1 MAIFDLVGN
10 YDRAK
15 AGSMKDELA
24 GRTFNQGIT
33 QKQGEDYTK
42 AIVNANST
50 LEIDALGYYN
60 RIQQGGKIENM
71 QDKPAGFSSNEQF
84 LTWYEGTGPDSP
96 GFANKKS
103 QLGNTDLND
112 FVALYGTQGTFR
124 KLNQMG
130 FGSAL
135 LGPGRQFDPD
145 NTKPVKNEETGEIEL
160 VPYVRTD
167 SKARNQS
174 YSAPMTIGGKDIRDI
189 ITEFGPDAAEQSI
202 VKMDIGSLNTIFQE
216 YANDVSIGGGGN
228 PAMAGLNKMRNIP
241 WGSEDRVAIEKA
253 IETRLDDSSAQ
264 TGGTPTTVDPTA
276 VDSAANVTPAAVDSA
291 ANVTPTAV
299 DPAANVTPTAVDPA
313 ANVTPKTF
321 PIVDQKNSSVP
332 SRIYS
337 GQKKELGPDFYM
349 GPGDTEAL
357 HTQLQ
362 NTPGISRKN
371 REQTIKN
378 YQKIAQDNLE
388 KKVNDQVLDYF
399 GGRIVKTITSTNPN
413 APIGM
418 GANVNITSK
427 GRLADRDADKDNPI
441 LDKDYDILKKNA
453 DWYKSNE
460 TKIVDRLKNNP
471 ELYKEFTDDPDA
483 FVARYV
489 DDEKFFAP
497 KVKIDERAAILSVA
511 ARNNVTV
518 TEGSAIDKAI
528 KAGDFNQAEVLLETA
543 AKKIK
548 FNKDEEQRIA
558 DLITAKEGRFDAL
571 DQSRRA
577 ILASEI
583 LASLPADQRK
593 DFMPV
598 AINLIETGDMTM
610 TTPQL
615 MAAQSSQ
622 ASSSTAKLRLLNDMA
637 NDANAYL
644 EPQTIFNGV
653 TKIRNEIIGVDSE
666 DPLPINT
673 GNILDFAGQ
682 VSHLINGSKRLKDI
696 SPQEHEAA
704 LGLGLTVID
713 KYYEIEAQPTW
724 FQELITLGY
733 AIGPQSG
740 GFNLSPDVRGY
751 DVDGEITL
759 VPTEIVKFGEPGM
772 NKISLKKIEIDL
784 GKIGMNVFYKAFVTA
799 IAENE

>member
-1 MAIFDLVGN
+1 MAGLFDLVGN

-24 GRTFNQGIT
+24 GATFNQGIT

-42 AIVNANST
+42 AITNANST

-135 LGPGRQFDPD
+135 LGPGKQFDPD

-241 WGSEDRVAIEKA
+241 WGSENREAIEKGVEA
-253 IETRLDDSSAQ
+253 RLDDSSTQ
-264 TGGTPTTVDPTA
+264 TDGTPTVDPAANVTPTVDP
-276 VDSAANVTPAAVDSA
+276 AANVTPAAVDSA

-299 DPAANVTPTAVDPA
+299 DSAANVTPTAVDP
-313 ANVTPKTF
+313 TTF
-321 PIVDQKNSSVP
+321 PIVDQKNSSTP
-332 SRIYS
+332 SRIYA

-362 NTPGISRKN
+362 NTPTISRKN

-378 YQKIAQDNLE
+378 YKKIAQDNLE

-399 GGRIVKTITSTNPN
+399 GGRIVKTITSTNPSS
-413 APIGM
+413 PIGM
-418 GANVNITSK
+418 GANFNIKSK

-453 DWYKSNE
+453 DWYKENE
-460 TKIVDRLKNNP
+460 VDIVKRLKNNP

-489 DDEKFFAP
+489 DDKEFFAP
-497 KVKIDERAAILSVA
+497 KVKPNERKVILSAA

-518 TEGSAIDKAI
+518 TEGSAIDTAI
-528 KAGDFNQAEVLLETA
+528 ETGNFKQAEVLLETA
-543 AKKIK
+543 AAKIK
-548 FNKDEEQRIA
+548 FNKNEEQRIA
-558 DLITAKEGRFDAL
+558 DLITAKKGRFDAL

-622 ASSSTAKLRLLNDMA
+622 SSSSTAKLRLLNDIA

-644 EPQTIFNGV
+644 EPGTIFTAV
-653 TKIRNEIIGVDSE
+653 TKIRNDVIGVDSA
-666 DPLPINT
+666 DPLPIT
-673 GNILDFAGQ
+673 SGNILDFAGQ
-682 VSHLINGSKRLKDI
+682 VSHLINGSKRLKDT

-713 KYYEIEAQPTW
+713 KYYEINAQPTW
-724 FQELITLGY
+724 WQELITLGY
-733 AIGPQSG
+733 AVGPQSG

-759 VPTEIVKFGEPGM
+759 VPSEIVSFKEPGM
-772 NKISLKKIEIDL
+772 NPISLKQIETDL
-784 GKIGMNVFYKAFVTA
+784 GKIGMNVFYKAFVVA

>member
-84 LTWYEGTGPDSP
+84 LTWYEGTGPDNP

-135 LGPGRQFDPD
+135 LGPGRQFDPE

-228 PAMAGLNKMRNIP
+228 PAMAGLNKMRTIP
-241 WGSEDRVAIEKA
+241 WGSENRGAIEKA

-291 ANVTPTAV
+291 ANVTPAAV
-299 DPAANVTPTAVDPA
+299 DSAANVTPTAVDPTTVDPTA
-313 ANVTPKTF
+313 GTPKTF
-321 PIVDQKNSSVP
+321 PIVDP
-332 SRIYS
+332 SAYAGITSTMFNAQR
-337 GQKKELGPDFYM
+337 QELGKDFYM
-349 GPGDTEAL
+349 GPGDAAAL
-357 HTQLQ
+357 SKQLE
-362 NTPGISRKN
+362 NTAGMSKSVRD
-371 REQTIKN
+371 RTIKN
-378 YQKIAQDNLE
+378 YQEIAKRNL
-388 KKVNDQVLDYF
+388 KAKVKNQVLDYF
-399 GGRIVKTITSTNPN
+399 GGRMSARGTTLGGGVPVTE
-413 APIGM
+413 A
-418 GANVNITSK
+418 
-427 GRLADRDADKDNPI
+427 GRLKDAKSNTENPI

-453 DWYKSNE
+453 NWYEANE
-460 TKIVDRLKNNP
+460 DRIVERLENSP

-497 KVKIDERAAILSVA
+497 RVKPNERKVILSVA

-622 ASSSTAKLRLLNDMA
+622 ASSNTAKLKLLNDMA

-653 TKIRNEIIGVDSE
+653 TKIRNEIIGVDSA

>member
-1 MAIFDLVGN
+1 MAGLFDLVGN

-42 AIVNANST
+42 AITNANST

-135 LGPGRQFDPD
+135 LGPGKQFDPD

-241 WGSEDRVAIEKA
+241 WGSEDRGAIEKA
-253 IETRLDDSSAQ
+253 VETRLDDSSAQ

-276 VDSAANVTPAAVDSA
+276 
-291 ANVTPTAV
+291 NVTPTV
-299 DPAANVTPTAVDPA
+299 DPAANVTPTVDPA
-313 ANVTPKTF
+313 VGTPKTF

-378 YQKIAQDNLE
+378 Y
-388 KKVNDQVLDYF
+388 
-399 GGRIVKTITSTNPN
+399 
-413 APIGM
+413 
-418 GANVNITSK
+418 
-427 GRLADRDADKDNPI
+427 
-441 LDKDYDILKKNA
+441 
-453 DWYKSNE
+453 E
-460 TKIVDRLKNNP
+460 TK
-471 ELYKEFTDDPDA
+471 
-483 FVARYV
+483 
-489 DDEKFFAP
+489 
-497 KVKIDERAAILSVA
+497 
-511 ARNNVTV
+511 
-518 TEGSAIDKAI
+518 G
-528 KAGDFNQAEVLLETA
+528 
-543 AKKIK
+543 
-548 FNKDEEQRIA
+548 
-558 DLITAKEGRFDAL
+558 
-571 DQSRRA
+571 
-577 ILASEI
+577 
-583 LASLPADQRK
+583 
-593 DFMPV
+593 
-598 AINLIETGDMTM
+598 
-610 TTPQL
+610 TP
-615 MAAQSSQ
+615 
-622 ASSSTAKLRLLNDMA
+622 
-637 NDANAYL
+637 
-644 EPQTIFNGV
+644 
-653 TKIRNEIIGVDSE
+653 
-666 DPLPINT
+666 
-673 GNILDFAGQ
+673 
-682 VSHLINGSKRLKDI
+682 
-696 SPQEHEAA
+696 
-704 LGLGLTVID
+704 
-713 KYYEIEAQPTW
+713 
-724 FQELITLGY
+724 
-733 AIGPQSG
+733 
-740 GFNLSPDVRGY
+740 
-751 DVDGEITL
+751 
-759 VPTEIVKFGEPGM
+759 
-772 NKISLKKIEIDL
+772 
-784 GKIGMNVFYKAFVTA
+784 
-799 IAENE
+799 

>member
-15 AGSMKDELA
+15 AGSMRDELA
-24 GRTFNQGIT
+24 GATFNQGIT

-42 AIVNANST
+42 AITNANST

-60 RIQQGGKIENM
+60 RIQEGGRIENM

-84 LTWYEGTGPDSP
+84 LTWYEGTGPDNP

-112 FVALYGTQGTFR
+112 YVALYGTQGTFR

-135 LGPGRQFDPD
+135 LGPGKQFDPD
-145 NTKPVKNEETGEIEL
+145 NTKPVKNEETGEIEI

-241 WGSEDRVAIEKA
+241 WGSSDRQAIEKA

-276 VDSAANVTPAAVDSA
+276 VDSAANVTPTAVGST

-299 DPAANVTPTAVDPA
+299 DSTTVDPA
-313 ANVTPKTF
+313 ATPAPAAETVKTF
-321 PIVDQKNSSVP
+321 DIVPGKNDSQ
-332 SRIYS
+332 IK
-337 GQKKELGPDFYM
+337 QQLGSDFYQSTA
-349 GPGDTEAL
+349 DKQAL
-357 HTQLQ
+357 YTQLE
-362 NTPGISRKN
+362 NTEGVSKN
-371 REQTIKN
+371 ERDRIVRSYTSAAKL
-378 YQKIAQDNLE
+378 NLE
-388 KKVNDQVLDYF
+388 RKVQNQIDDYF
-399 GGRIVKTITSTNPN
+399 GTKSDVSTRGKDFLPGGFESRKFTPQTKTQ
-413 APIGM
+413 
-418 GANVNITSK
+418 
-427 GRLADRDADKDNPI
+427 GRLVSLKDTPI
-441 LDKDYDILKKNA
+441 KEAAYENEVKNGN
-453 DWYKSNE
+453 WYKTN
-460 TKIVDRLKNNP
+460 KQKLIDRLKGNP
-471 ELYKEFTDDPDA
+471 ELYNEFVQDPDA

-489 DDEKFFAP
+489 DDKEFFAP
-497 KVKIDERAAILSVA
+497 KVKPAERKVLFAAA
-511 ARNNVTV
+511 ARTGVS
-518 TEGSAIDKAI
+518 TEDGGEIDTAI
-528 KAGDFNQAEVLLETA
+528 KAGDFNQAGVLLEKA
-543 AKKIK
+543 AAKIK
-548 FNKDEEQRIA
+548 FDKNEEQKIA
-558 DLITAKEGRFDAL
+558 DLITAKKGRFDAL

-593 DFMPV
+593 DFMSV

-622 ASSSTAKLRLLNDMA
+622 SSSSTAKLTLLRGLSK
-637 NDANAYL
+637 DADDLLKPDTVSNA
-644 EPQTIFNGV
+644 V
-653 TKIRNEIIGVDSE
+653 TKIRNDIIGVDSE
-666 DPLPINT
+666 DPLPIT
-673 GNILDFAGQ
+673 SANILDFAGQ
-682 VSHLINGSKRLKDI
+682 VSHLINGSKRRKKN

-713 KYYEIEAQPTW
+713 KYYELKAKPTW

-751 DVDGEITL
+751 DVDGKITL
-759 VPTEIVKFGEPGM
+759 VPTEIVSFGEPGM
-772 NKISLKKIEIDL
+772 NTISLKQIERDL
-784 GKIGMNVFYKAFVTA
+784 GNIGMNVFYDAFVVA
-799 IAENE
+799 IAENG

>member
-15 AGSMKDELA
+15 AGSMQDELA
-24 GRTFNQGIT
+24 GATFNQGIT

-42 AIVNANST
+42 AITNANST

-60 RIQQGGKIENM
+60 RIQEGGRIENM
-71 QDKPAGFSSNEQF
+71 QDKPAGFKTTEQF
-84 LTWYEGTGPDSP
+84 KEWYEGTGPDNP
-96 GFANKKS
+96 GFVNKKS
-103 QLGNTDLND
+103 QLGKTNLND
-112 FVALYGTQGTFR
+112 YVALYGTKGTFR

-135 LGPGRQFDPD
+135 LGPGKQFDPE
-145 NTKPVKNEETGEIEL
+145 TTTVQKNEETGEIEI

-241 WGSEDRVAIEKA
+241 WGSSDRQAIEKA

-276 VDSAANVTPAAVDSA
+276 VDSAANVTPTAVGST

-299 DPAANVTPTAVDPA
+299 DSTTVDPTTVDPTAGTA
-313 ANVTPKTF
+313 KTF
-321 PIVDQKNSSVP
+321 PVVDSSK
-332 SRIYS
+332 YS
-337 GQKKELGPDFYM
+337 GVLATMYSAQRQELGPDFYM

-362 NTPGISRKN
+362 NTPGVSKN
-371 REQTIKN
+371 VRDKTIENYKTIADKN
-378 YQKIAQDNLE
+378 LKA
-388 KKVNDQVLDYF
+388 KVKDQILNYF
-399 GGRIVKTITSTNPN
+399 GGKTTTRLTTRNGEVLVT
-413 APIGM
+413 A
-418 GANVNITSK
+418 A
-427 GRLADRDADKDNPI
+427 GRLAEARSDKENPI

-453 DWYKSNE
+453 DWYKTNE
-460 TKIVDRLKNNP
+460 VDIVKRLKNNP
-471 ELYKEFTDDPDA
+471 ELYNEFVQDPDA

-489 DDEKFFAP
+489 DDKEFFAP
-497 KVKIDERAAILSVA
+497 KVKPDERVVILSAA

-518 TEGSAIDKAI
+518 KDGSAIDTAI
-528 KAGDFNQAEVLLETA
+528 KAGDFNQAGVLLEKA
-543 AKKIK
+543 AAKIK
-548 FNKDEEQRIA
+548 FDKNEEQKIA
-558 DLITAKEGRFDAL
+558 DLITAKKGRFDAL

-593 DFMPV
+593 DFMSV

-622 ASSSTAKLRLLNDMA
+622 SSSNTAKLTLLRGLSK
-637 NDANAYL
+637 DADDLLKPDTVSNA
-644 EPQTIFNGV
+644 V
-653 TKIRNEIIGVDSE
+653 TKIRNDIIGVDSE
-666 DPLPINT
+666 DPLPIT
-673 GNILDFAGQ
+673 SANILDFAGQ
-682 VSHLINGSKRLKDI
+682 VSHLINGSKRRKKN

-713 KYYEIEAQPTW
+713 KYYELKAKPKW
-724 FQELITLGY
+724 WQELITLGY

-740 GFNLSPDVRGY
+740 GFNLSPNVRGY
-751 DVDGEITL
+751 DVDGKITL
-759 VPTEIVKFGEPGM
+759 VPTEIDSFGEPGM
-772 NKISLKKIEIDL
+772 NPISLKQIERDL
-784 GKIGMNVFYKAFVTA
+784 GNIGMNVFYDAFVVA

>member
-1 MAIFDLVGN
+1 M
-10 YDRAK
+10 
-15 AGSMKDELA
+15 
-24 GRTFNQGIT
+24 FNAQ
-33 QKQGEDYTK
+33 
-42 AIVNANST
+42 
-50 LEIDALGYYN
+50 
-60 RIQQGGKIENM
+60 
-71 QDKPAGFSSNEQF
+71 
-84 LTWYEGTGPDSP
+84 
-96 GFANKKS
+96 
-103 QLGNTDLND
+103 
-112 FVALYGTQGTFR
+112 
-124 KLNQMG
+124 
-130 FGSAL
+130 
-135 LGPGRQFDPD
+135 RQ
-145 NTKPVKNEETGEIEL
+145 
-160 VPYVRTD
+160 
-167 SKARNQS
+167 
-174 YSAPMTIGGKDIRDI
+174 
-189 ITEFGPDAAEQSI
+189 
-202 VKMDIGSLNTIFQE
+202 
-216 YANDVSIGGGGN
+216 
-228 PAMAGLNKMRNIP
+228 
-241 WGSEDRVAIEKA
+241 
-253 IETRLDDSSAQ
+253 
-264 TGGTPTTVDPTA
+264 
-276 VDSAANVTPAAVDSA
+276 
-291 ANVTPTAV
+291 
-299 DPAANVTPTAVDPA
+299 
-313 ANVTPKTF
+313 
-321 PIVDQKNSSVP
+321 
-332 SRIYS
+332 
-337 GQKKELGPDFYM
+337 ELGKDFYM
-349 GPGDTEAL
+349 GPGDAAAL
-357 HTQLQ
+357 SKQLE
-362 NTPGISRKN
+362 NTAGMSKSVRD
-371 REQTIKN
+371 RTIKN
-378 YQKIAQDNLE
+378 YQEIAKRNL
-388 KKVNDQVLDYF
+388 KAKVKNQVLDYF
-399 GGRIVKTITSTNPN
+399 GGRMSARGTTLGGGVPVTE
-413 APIGM
+413 A
-418 GANVNITSK
+418 
-427 GRLADRDADKDNPI
+427 GRLKDAKSNTENPI

-453 DWYKSNE
+453 NWYEANE
-460 TKIVDRLKNNP
+460 DRIVERLENSP

-497 KVKIDERAAILSVA
+497 RVKPNERKVILSVA

-622 ASSSTAKLRLLNDMA
+622 ASSNTAKLKLLNDMA

-653 TKIRNEIIGVDSE
+653 TKIRNEIIGVDSA